1 MSRSRPQALALREP
15 AAVLLLAST
24 PGGATGELLALD
36 ESARQAAGLAHGE
49 PAPRDLG
56 EFRRRARLRGD
67 PAWDRVSRGDVVAG
81 EQLPGDLWVSAGRV
95 PGRDQL
101 LVVVVRTHAVD
112 EAGTDAAGAGDAGD
126 SADADGA
133 EGSDEVEE
141 GRGVVAAGPGTALSA
156 VRDGDVVVDWVDGGY
171 TRTTGTPAQDVLGRS
186 CHHLLRTRDEAALAE
201 LTRSVRQARP
211 TTVTVLDHRAD
222 GTAFLHQVRSVPLV
236 DRAGSVCHVV
246 SWHSDVTR
254 RTAEAETGD
263 RAAERRAATR
273 LEVLARLD
281 AVVFDDDVTHGLQ
294 SVVRVL
300 GDHVV
305 SAAMVAVLR
314 DRPSGPATEV
324 EVAAAHGPN
333 LHALVGRRMRRSRQD
348 GPDPVFEPAGAE
360 RLEPSEPL
368 EIAALAT
375 GRPDGTPTAWFA
387 ELTAGTPALVLPLR
401 GREDVVGALVVV
413 PRPAGLGPEDRTVL
427 TGAARRAGLLV
438 ENARLHAREH
448 ALAETLQRSMLP
460 DPTGLEGIDGLD
472 VWTFY
477 ASNAGHAQVGGDW
490 YDVLPPDA
498 DGAGQRVAG
507 IVVGDVVGHD
517 VEAAAAMGQI
527 RSVVRSAAHEF
538 DDPASVLMRVDQLA
552 GGMRISRM
560 ASLVYATLQRLDDG
574 GWELAW
580 SSAGHLPPLLRR
592 GNEVGAGP
600 RRVEVLSEATGTLV
614 GLGER
619 PRPTRERALAAGD
632 VLVFYT
638 DGLIETRARPMRD
651 GLEVLVEVLAGSKAR
666 DAAGI
671 GEELLNGLGETP
683 EDDTAIV
690 VVRVPEETEADG
702 EPLPTADTPRRRRWQ
717 LPSEPSSIGKA
728 RHATLRACAVW
739 DLQCGPQAEI
749 VVSEL
754 VANAVLHGWGT
765 VGLRLF
771 DLPGALRL
779 EVEDDSPEEPQVVEA
794 RADGGGG
801 HGMRLVASLG
811 RWGTTRTRRG
821 KIVWVEIPTVEN

>member
-1 MSRSRPQALALREP
+1 MSRSSPQALALREP
-15 AAVLLLAST
+15 AALLLLST
-24 PGGATGELLALD
+24 APATAAGELLALD
-36 ESARQAAGLAHGE
+36 GTARAAAGLAGGE
-49 PAPRDLG
+49 APPRDLTA
-56 EFRRRARLRGD
+56 FRRCAGLPD
-67 PAWDRVSRGDVVAG
+67 HPVWDRLEGGEAPAG
-81 EQLPGDLWVSAGRV
+81 ERLPGDLWVSAGRV

-101 LVVVVRTHAVD
+101 LVTVVHTQAT
-112 EAGTDAAGAGDAGD
+112 EPGAPPGD
-126 SADADGA
+126 
-133 EGSDEVEE
+133 
-141 GRGVVAAGPGTALSA
+141 VVAAGPGTALSA
-156 VRDGDVVVDWVDGGY
+156 LHRDDLVVEWVDGGF
-171 TRTTGTPAQDVLGRS
+171 TRTTGTPAGEVLGRS
-186 CHHLLRTRDEAALAE
+186 PHHLVRTRDEAALAE
-201 LTRSVRQARP
+201 LDRSARRDGP
-211 TTVTVLDHRAD
+211 ATLTLLDHRAD
-222 GTAFLHQVRSVPLV
+222 GTAFLHQVRTFPLA
-236 DRAGSVCHVV
+236 DRTGAPTHVV

-254 RTAEAETGD
+254 RTAEEHTDA
-263 RAAERRAATR
+263 RAAERRATAR
-273 LEVLARLD
+273 LEVLRRLD
-281 AVVFDDDVTHGLQ
+281 GVVAEDDPTHGVQ
-294 SVVRVL
+294 AIVRVL

-305 SAAMVAVLR
+305 AAAMVLLLR
-314 DRPSGPATEV
+314 DRPSGPGAEV
-324 EVAAAHGPN
+324 EVAVAHGPH
-333 LHALVGRRMRRSRQD
+333 LHGLLGRSLPRTRQD
-348 GPDPVFEPAGAE
+348 GPDPLLDPAGPDAPDV
-360 RLEPSEPL
+360 LDVASL
-368 EIAALAT
+368 AA
-375 GRPDGTPTAWFA
+375 GRPAGSPSAWLA
-387 ELTAGTPALVLPLR
+387 GLTAGTGALALPLR
-401 GREDVVGALVVV
+401 GREDVVGVLVVV
-413 PRPAGLGPEDRTVL
+413 PHPAGIGPEDRTVL
-427 TGAARRAGLLV
+427 TSAARRAGLLV

-460 DPTGLEGIDGLD
+460 DPTGADGIDGLD

-477 ASNAGHAQVGGDW
+477 SSNVEHAQVGGDW
-490 YDVLPPDA
+490 YDVLPGST
-498 DGAGQRVAG
+498 GAGGQHVAG

-538 DDPASVLMRVDQLA
+538 DDPASVLMRVDQLT
-552 GGMRISRM
+552 GGMRIARM

-574 GWELAW
+574 GWEMAW

-592 GNEVGAGP
+592 GGAADGEP

-619 PRPTRERALAAGD
+619 PRPTRERALAPGD

-638 DGLIETRARPMRD
+638 DGLIETRARPMHD
-651 GLEVLVEVLAGSKAR
+651 GLEVLVDVLGRSRAR

-671 GEELLNGLGETP
+671 GEELLAGLGDTP

-690 VVRVPEETEADG
+690 VVRVPEESERDG

-739 DLQCGPQAEI
+739 GLEVGPQAEI

-794 RADGGGG
+794 RPDGGGG

-821 KIVWVEIPTVEN
+821 KIVWVEIPTAPED